1 MLKDL
6 RISVIGPGA
15 MGEAII
21 GGLLRRELVS
31 ADQVLASDPR
41 EERLREMQARH
52 GVRVT
57 SDNVDAAQWGQ
68 IVIFAVK
75 PQQLKRVLQPLR
87 GLLRDDALV
96 ISVVAGATIGTF
108 AADLDHTAV
117 VRSMPNTPAMI
128 GEGMIVWTAPDEVD
142 EAQRG
147 WARTVLSA
155 LGHELFVDNETYLDM
170 STALNGTGPA
180 YFFLM
185 MEAMIDAGVH
195 MGLSRRI
202 AEDLVLQTMLGSVR
216 YALQSGLHPAQLRN
230 AVTSPG
236 GTTSAA
242 LSELERGGMRT
253 VLADAIWAAYR
264 RSVELGKQG

>member
-21 GGLLRRELVS
+21 GGLLRKELV
-31 ADQVLASDPR
+31 APEQILASDPH
-41 EERLREMQARH
+41 EDRLREVQARH
-52 GVRVT
+52 GVHT
-57 SDNVDAAQWGQ
+57 NQDNLAAARWGQ

-87 GLLRDDALV
+87 GTLHDDALV

-108 AADLDHTAV
+108 AAALEHPAI

-128 GEGMIVWTAPDEVD
+128 GEGMIVWTAAPEVS
-142 EAQRG
+142 EVQRG
-147 WARTVLSA
+147 WAGTVLGA
-155 LGHELFVDNETYLDM
+155 LGKTEFVDTEGYLDM
-170 STALNGTGPA
+170 ATAINGTGPA

-195 MGLSRRI
+195 LGLSRRLS
-202 AEDLVLQTMLGSVR
+202 EELVMQTMLGSAR
-216 YALQSGLHPAQLRN
+216 YAIQSGLHPAQLRN

-236 GTTSAA
+236 GTTAAA

-264 RSVELGKQG
+264 RSVDLGKAQ

>member
-6 RISVIGPGA
+6 RIAVIGPGA

-21 GGLLRRELVS
+21 GGMLRQSLV
-31 ADQVLASDPR
+31 APDQVLASDPN
-41 EERLREMQARH
+41 ENRLHEVQARH
-52 GVRVT
+52 GVRI
-57 SDNVDAAQWGQ
+57 SHDNIAAAQWGQ

-87 GLLRDDALV
+87 GMLRDDALV

-108 AADLDHTAV
+108 AADLEHPMV

-128 GEGMIVWTAPDEVD
+128 GEGMTVWTAAHEVD
-142 EAQRG
+142 EQQRG

-155 LGHELFVDNETYLDM
+155 LGHELFVDNEQYLDM

-195 MGLSRRI
+195 MGSMSSSTKPGPEPLSPVAMSRKCSSS
-202 AEDLVLQTMLGSVR
+202 T
-216 YALQSGLHPAQLRN
+216 
-230 AVTSPG
+230 
-236 GTTSAA
+236 
-242 LSELERGGMRT
+242 
-253 VLADAIWAAYR
+253 
-264 RSVELGKQG
+264 

>member
-15 MGEAII
+15 MGESII
-21 GGLLRRELVS
+21 GGLLRQELV
-31 ADQVLASDPR
+31 APEQILGSDPH
-41 EERLREMQARH
+41 EGRLREVQARY
-52 GVRVT
+52 GVQT
-57 SDNVDAAQWGQ
+57 SHDNVAAAQWGQ

-75 PQQLKRVLQPLR
+75 PQQLKHVLLPLR
-87 GLLRDDALV
+87 GALRKDALV
-96 ISVVAGATIGTF
+96 ISIVAGATISTF
-108 AADLDHTAV
+108 ATALDHPAV

-128 GEGMIVWTAPDEVD
+128 GEGMTVWTATEEVD
-142 EAQRG
+142 AQQRG

-155 LGHELFVDNETYLDM
+155 LGHELFVDNEHYLDM
-170 STALNGTGPA
+170 STALNGSGPA

-216 YALQSGLHPAQLRN
+216 YALQSGMHPAQLRN

-242 LSELERGGMRT
+242 LSELERGGLRT
-253 VLADAIWAAYR
+253 VISDAIWAAYR
-264 RSVELGKQG
+264 RSVELGK